1 MSKASKTADKSLYP
15 LQTESLSG
23 PQVEGVRVGRVL
35 HIDDSGQPLVDF
47 SGNRRGPLAARFTGS
62 LDLALLREAAAT
74 GKEVLLAFENNDP
87 TRPVIIDT
95 LFSLL
100 DEVDLPDQT
109 VEEDKDEEMELE
121 PEEELTDV
129 TVDGK
134 RVTFHAEEE
143 IVLRCG
149 RASITLTKAGKVLI
163 RGAYLLNRSSGVN
176 RIKGGS
182 VQIN

>member
-1 MSKASKTADKSLYP
+1 MNKAADQTPHYMR
-15 LQTESLSG
+15 TESSG
-23 PQVEGVRVGRVL
+23 KSPIDGVRVGRV
-35 HIDDSGQPLVDF
+35 ISINESGQPLVDF
-47 SGNRRGPLAARFTGS
+47 PGNPGEPLPARFTAS
-62 LDLALLREAAAT
+62 LELALLREAAAEN
-74 GKEVLLAFENNDP
+74 KEVLLAFENNDP

-100 DEVDLPDQT
+100 DEISLPDPI
-109 VEEDKDEEMELE
+109 LE
-121 PEEELTDV
+121 PETIEGMEAIDDV
-129 TVDGK
+129 TVDGD
-134 RVTFHAEEE
+134 RVTFNAKEE

-149 RASITLTKAGKVLI
+149 KASITLTKAGKVII

>member
-1 MSKASKTADKSLYP
+1 MSTAADTTLSRLHKTSSP
-15 LQTESLSG
+15 EETI
-23 PQVEGVRVGRVL
+23 EGVRVGRVAR
-35 HIDDSGQPLVDF
+35 INDSGQPLVDF
-47 SGNRRGPLAARFTGS
+47 SGNQRGPLAARFTGS
-62 LDLALLREAAAT
+62 LDLSLLREAAAS

-87 TRPVIIDT
+87 ARPVIIDT

-100 DEVDLPDQT
+100 DEVDLPARSAK
-109 VEEDKDEEMELE
+109 EEEELELE
-121 PEEELTDV
+121 PEPEEEITDV
-129 TVDGK
+129 TVDGRK
-134 RVTFHAEEE
+134 VTFHAEEE

-149 RASITLTKAGKVLI
+149 KASITLTKAGKVII

>member
-1 MSKASKTADKSLYP
+1 MSKATDNSLYHMR
-15 LQTESLSG
+15 TESSDEA
-23 PQVEGVRVGRVL
+23 PTEGVRVGRV
-35 HIDDSGQPLVDF
+35 IRINDSGQPLVNF
-47 SGNRRGPLAARFTGS
+47 SGNQRGPLAARYTGS
-62 LDLALLREAAAT
+62 LVLSLLGEAAES

-87 TRPVIIDT
+87 ARPVIIDT

-100 DEVDLPDQT
+100 DEVDLPARSS
-109 VEEDKDEEMELE
+109 EEEELELE
-121 PEEELTDV
+121 PEPEEEITDV
-129 TVDGK
+129 TVDGRK
-134 RVTFHAEEE
+134 VTFHAEEE

-149 RASITLTKAGKVLI
+149 KASITLTKAGKVII